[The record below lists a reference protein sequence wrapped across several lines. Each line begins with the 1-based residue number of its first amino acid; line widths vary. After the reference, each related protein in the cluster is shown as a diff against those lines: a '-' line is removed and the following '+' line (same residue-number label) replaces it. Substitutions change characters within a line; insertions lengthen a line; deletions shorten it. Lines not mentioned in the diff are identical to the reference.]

1 MRARPALVPGRQGE
15 VHAQWTAMRLTAL
28 RGHPRY
34 VTVTVP
40 EEPRNVL
47 RANQRD
53 GYANF
58 APAEPKTHHLSQL
71 AFLQR

>member
-1 MRARPALVPGRQGE
+1 MLSGRRL
-15 VHAQWTAMRLTAL
+15 RLTAL
-28 RGHPRY
+28 RGIPDTSRSLCQ
-34 VTVTVP
+34 

>member
-1 MRARPALVPGRQGE
+1 
-15 VHAQWTAMRLTAL
+15 MRLTAL